1 MWKLEFRK
9 LEIEFRNGDFEE
21 LLNDGILNR

>member
-9 LEIEFRNGDFEE
+9 LEIEFRNQDFEE
-21 LLNDGILNR
+21 LLNDGILNK

>member
-9 LEIEFRNGDFEE
+9 LEIEFRNQDFEE
-21 LLNDGILNR
+21 LLDDEILNK

>member
-9 LEIEFRNGDFEE
+9 LEIEFRNRDFVE
-21 LLNDGILNR
+21 LLNDGILNK